1 MPIGTKPTE
10 IAKHMKSLHFLLL
23 VCATMA
29 AQPIM
34 ANPTTDNVTSAIE
47 NTEATAILSQEPAS
61 PPAPEPDSRQME
73 KDLQQLPWKQARSII
88 ESVPKLKASVDAY
101 GPLGW
106 QFVEA
111 NYQHYRWK
119 KNIDKLDATKK
130 RDLAE
135 LIRKAQN
142 TQH

>member
-1 MPIGTKPTE
+1 
-10 IAKHMKSLHFLLL
+10 MKKLLL
-23 VCATMA
+23 CLFIYLGAALQPALASATDEA
-29 AQPIM
+29 ELALPPDPP
-34 ANPTTDNVTSAIE
+34 AAIE
-47 NTEATAILSQEPAS
+47 PATEEG
-61 PPAPEPDSRQME
+61 PDSRQME

-119 KNIDKLDATKK
+119 KNIDKLDTLKK
-130 RDLAE
+130 KELAE
-135 LIRKAQN
+135 LIHKAQ
-142 TQH
+142 TTR

>member
-1 MPIGTKPTE
+1 MRRTE
-10 IAKHMKSLHFLLL
+10 YNKRMKSLIILLL
-23 VCATMA
+23 VGTAMAT
-29 AQPIM
+29 QPTM
-34 ANPTTDNVTSAIE
+34 ANPTTDSIPPSIE
-47 NTEATAILSQEPAS
+47 TTEPKPILDQEPVSALD
-61 PPAPEPDSRQME
+61 PEPDSRRME
-73 KDLQQLPWKQARSII
+73 KDLQQLPWKHARSII

-101 GPLGW
+101 GTLGW

-119 KNIDKLDATKK
+119 KNIDKLDAAKR

-142 TQH
+142 TEH

>member
-1 MPIGTKPTE
+1 MAMAIRPT
-10 IAKHMKSLHFLLL
+10 
-23 VCATMA
+23 
-29 AQPIM
+29 M
-34 ANPTTDNVTSAIE
+34 ANPTTDSATLPIE
-47 NTEATAILSQEPAS
+47 TTEPKPILDQAPVSAPD
-61 PPAPEPDSRQME
+61 PEPDSRQME

-119 KNIDKLDATKK
+119 KNIDKLDAAKR

-142 TQH
+142 TEH